1 LFFLLLLAVPP
12 FVCMELHSDAILF
25 DVYARNLQ
33 KGGVAYRDWCEANL
47 PGMAWLQ
54 WSIRSVVGWRS
65 EALRVV
71 DLAVFAT
78 TLFLIAWWFR
88 DIAFRWR
95 AGLVLALSVFYLG
108 SSEWCH
114 VQRDPW
120 MLLPAMVA
128 LCLRRRTTV
137 RPSMVR
143 SVAEGMLW
151 AAAFWIKPFVA
162 VPALL
167 VWLASARLARI
178 ERPASIGSIAFDGFG
193 GFAGGVIVGA
203 AGIAWMVASGAWPHY
218 VAMATDWNREYFAYD
233 VTEGRRWWMVAGFV
247 TRSFPWVLIHV
258 AAIPI
263 AVRDLWRER
272 NPSAV

>member
-1 LFFLLLLAVPP
+1 MGMDMPHLTREHVVFLALLFFLLLLAVPP

-114 VQRDPW
+114 V
-120 MLLPAMVA
+120 
-128 LCLRRRTTV
+128 
-137 RPSMVR
+137 
-143 SVAEGMLW
+143 
-151 AAAFWIKPFVA
+151 
-162 VPALL
+162 
-167 VWLASARLARI
+167 
-178 ERPASIGSIAFDGFG
+178 
-193 GFAGGVIVGA
+193 
-203 AGIAWMVASGAWPHY
+203 
-218 VAMATDWNREYFAYD
+218 
-233 VTEGRRWWMVAGFV
+233 
-247 TRSFPWVLIHV
+247 
-258 AAIPI
+258 
-263 AVRDLWRER
+263 
-272 NPSAV
+272 